1 MNKIIFK
8 LGWPGALIILM
19 GSLSLGIYAIVNQSF
34 VEKETQKTIVVAE
47 EEISKSI
54 SEEQKDDTNLNKDN
68 QSDKKKISNG
78 EEIKVDN
85 SSDDVSKNNV
95 AETKDSTK
103 KSQIEQIDA
112 ENIQVNNDSILEKE
126 KEKESNKKNKQQTLS
141 QNQDNSEDK
150 TLTINKETIKE
161 VDKEETKVDILRVDE
176 SGITIIAGSGDP
188 STTVEAKINNQTIGK
203 SEVNKDGEFVITG
216 EVSSSDQPQELQII
230 TKEEKEEKEEKTKKI
245 VSKEPLENEEDWV
258 YETKSFIILPGLI
271 KNNNENEMQKE
282 RLDDVRI
289 FEVQQTDILLKEEFK
304 NINVEQLTLD
314 RIKYSENGT
323 AILYGRARTDMN
335 VMVYLNNEFKMK
347 TIPGKDGSWDVD
359 LGIIPPGIYKL
370 RIDETTINGDV
381 KFRIETPFK
390 QETKELLDKMFT
402 KAITVQPGNSLWRIA
417 RRIYGKGIMY
427 LDIYNKNSHLIKDPD
442 LIYPGQIFSLLD

>member
-103 KSQIEQIDA
+103 KSLIEQIDA

-126 KEKESNKKNKQQTLS
+126 NKKESNKKNKQQTLS

-216 EVSSSDQPQELQII
+216 EVSSSDQPQELKII
-230 TKEEKEEKEEKTKKI
+230 TIEEKEEKTKKI

-271 KNNNENEMQKE
+271 KNNSENEMQKE

-289 FEVQQTDILLKEEFK
+289 FEVQKTDILLKEEFK
-304 NINVEQLTLD
+304 NINVEKLTLD

-359 LGIIPPGIYKL
+359 LGIISPGIYKL

>member
-103 KSQIEQIDA
+103 KNLIEQIDA

-141 QNQDNSEDK
+141 QNQDISEDK

-161 VDKEETKVDILRVDE
+161 EDKEETKVDILRVDE

-216 EVSSSDQPQELQII
+216 EVSSSDQPQELKIVTI
-230 TKEEKEEKEEKTKKI
+230 EEKEEKTKKI
-245 VSKEPLENEEDWV
+245 ISKEPVENEEDWV

-359 LGIIPPGIYKL
+359 LGIISPGIYKL

>member
-103 KSQIEQIDA
+103 KSLIEQIDV

-126 KEKESNKKNKQQTLS
+126 NEKESNKKNKQQTLS
-141 QNQDNSEDK
+141 QNQDNSENK
-150 TLTINKETIKE
+150 TLIINKETIKE

-216 EVSSSDQPQELQII
+216 EVSSSDQPQELKII
-230 TKEEKEEKEEKTKKI
+230 TIEEKEEKTKKI

-282 RLDDVRI
+282 RLDDVRS

-359 LGIIPPGIYKL
+359 LGIISPGIYKL

>member
-1 MNKIIFK
+1 M
-8 LGWPGALIILM
+8 
-19 GSLSLGIYAIVNQSF
+19 
-34 VEKETQKTIVVAE
+34 
-47 EEISKSI
+47 
-54 SEEQKDDTNLNKDN
+54 
-68 QSDKKKISNG
+68 
-78 EEIKVDN
+78 
-85 SSDDVSKNNV
+85 
-95 AETKDSTK
+95 
-103 KSQIEQIDA
+103 
-112 ENIQVNNDSILEKE
+112 
-126 KEKESNKKNKQQTLS
+126 S

-161 VDKEETKVDILRVDE
+161 EDKEETKVDILRVDE

-216 EVSSSDQPQELQII
+216 EVSSSDQPQELKII
-230 TKEEKEEKEEKTKKI
+230 TIEEKEEKTKKI

-271 KNNNENEMQKE
+271 KNNNDNEIQNE

-359 LGIIPPGIYKL
+359 LGIISPGIYKL
-370 RIDETTINGDV
+370 RIDETTIKGDV

>member
-103 KSQIEQIDA
+103 KSLIEQIDA

-126 KEKESNKKNKQQTLS
+126 NEKESNKKNKQQTLS

-161 VDKEETKVDILRVDE
+161 EDKEETKVDILRVDE

-203 SEVNKDGEFVITG
+203 SEVNEDGEFVITG
-216 EVSSSDQPQELQII
+216 EVSSSDQPQELKII
-230 TKEEKEEKEEKTKKI
+230 TIEEKEEKTKKI
-245 VSKEPLENEEDWV
+245 VNKEPLENEEDWV

-282 RLDDVRI
+282 RIDDVRI

-335 VMVYLNNEFKMK
+335 VMVYLNNEFQMK
-347 TIPGKDGSWDVD
+347 TIPGNDGSWDVD
-359 LGIIPPGIYKL
+359 LGIISPGIYKL

>member
-8 LGWPGALIILM
+8 LGWPGALIILI

-78 EEIKVDN
+78 EEIKVEN

-103 KSQIEQIDA
+103 KNLIEQIDV

-126 KEKESNKKNKQQTLS
+126 NEKESNKKNKQQTLS

-176 SGITIIAGSGDP
+176 SGITIIAGSADP

-216 EVSSSDQPQELQII
+216 EVSSSDQPQELKII

-245 VSKEPLENEEDWV
+245 VSKKPLENEEDWV

-359 LGIIPPGIYKL
+359 LGIISPGIYKL
-370 RIDETTINGDV
+370 RIDETTIKGDV

>member
-8 LGWPGALIILM
+8 LGWPGALIILI

-34 VEKETQKTIVVAE
+34 VEKETQKTIVAAE
-47 EEISKSI
+47 EEISKNI
-54 SEEQKDDTNLNKDN
+54 SEEQKVDTNLNEEN
-68 QSDKKKISNG
+68 QPDKKKISNND
-78 EEIKVDN
+78 EIKVEN
-85 SSDDVSKNNV
+85 SSDDVSKNNS

-103 KSQIEQIDA
+103 KSLIEQIDT

-126 KEKESNKKNKQQTLS
+126 NEKESNKKNKQQILS
-141 QNQDNSEDK
+141 QNQNNSEDK
-150 TLTINKETIKE
+150 TLTINEETIKE
-161 VDKEETKVDILRVDE
+161 ADKEETKVDILRVDE
-176 SGITIIAGSGDP
+176 SGITIIAGSADP
-188 STTVEAKINNQTIGK
+188 STTVEAKINNQIIGK
-203 SEVNKDGEFVITG
+203 SQVNKDGEFVITG
-216 EVSSSDQPQELQII
+216 EVSSSDRPQELKII
-230 TKEEKEEKEEKTKKI
+230 TKEEKEEKTKKI
-245 VSKEPLENEEDWV
+245 VSKEPVENEEDWV
-258 YETKSFIILPGLI
+258 YETKSFIILPGII
-271 KNNNENEMQKE
+271 KNNNDNEIQNE

-304 NINVEQLTLD
+304 NINVEKLTLD

-335 VMVYLNNEFKMK
+335 VMVYLNNQFKMK

-359 LGIIPPGIYKL
+359 LGVIPPGIYKL
-370 RIDETTINGDV
+370 RIDETTVNGDV

-417 RRIYGKGIMY
+417 RRIYGRGIMY

>member
-34 VEKETQKTIVVAE
+34 VEKETQKTIVVTE
-47 EEISKSI
+47 EELSKSI

-103 KSQIEQIDA
+103 KSLIEQIDA

-126 KEKESNKKNKQQTLS
+126 NKKESNKKNKQQTLS

-161 VDKEETKVDILRVDE
+161 EDKEETKVDILRVDE

-216 EVSSSDQPQELQII
+216 EVSSSDQPQELKII
-230 TKEEKEEKEEKTKKI
+230 TIEEKEEKTKKI

-347 TIPGKDGSWDVD
+347 TIPGKDGSWEVD
-359 LGIIPPGIYKL
+359 LGIISPGIYKL

>member
-78 EEIKVDN
+78 EEIKVEN

-103 KSQIEQIDA
+103 KNLIEQIDA

-126 KEKESNKKNKQQTLS
+126 NEKESNKKNKQQTLS

-176 SGITIIAGSGDP
+176 SGITIIAGSADP

-216 EVSSSDQPQELQII
+216 EVSSSDQPQELKII
-230 TKEEKEEKEEKTKKI
+230 TIEKKEEKTKKI

-304 NINVEQLTLD
+304 NINVEKLTLD

-359 LGIIPPGIYKL
+359 LGIISPGIYKL

>member
-78 EEIKVDN
+78 EEIKVEN

-103 KSQIEQIDA
+103 KNLIEQIDV

-126 KEKESNKKNKQQTLS
+126 NEKESNKKNKQQTLS

-216 EVSSSDQPQELQII
+216 EVSSSDQPQELKII
-230 TKEEKEEKEEKTKKI
+230 TIEEKEEKTKKI

-304 NINVEQLTLD
+304 NINVEKLTLD

-347 TIPGKDGSWDVD
+347 TIPGKDGSWEVD

>member
-34 VEKETQKTIVVAE
+34 VEKEIQKTIVVAD

-54 SEEQKDDTNLNKDN
+54 SEEQKVDNNSNKDN
-68 QSDKKKISNG
+68 QSDTKKTSNG
-78 EEIKVDN
+78 EEIKVEN
-85 SSDDVSKNNV
+85 SFDDVSKNNV
-95 AETKDSTK
+95 ADTKDSTK
-103 KSQIEQIDA
+103 KNQIEQIDS
-112 ENIQVNNDSILEKE
+112 ENIEVNNNSILEKE
-126 KEKESNKKNKQQTLS
+126 NEKESNKKNKQQTLS

-150 TLTINKETIKE
+150 TLIINKETIKE

-216 EVSSSDQPQELQII
+216 EVSSSDQPQELKII
-230 TKEEKEEKEEKTKKI
+230 TKEEKEEKTKKI
-245 VSKEPLENEEDWV
+245 VSKKPVENEEDWV

-304 NINVEQLTLD
+304 NINVEKLTLD

-347 TIPGKDGSWDVD
+347 TIPGKDGSWEVD

>member
-103 KSQIEQIDA
+103 KSLIEQIDA

-126 KEKESNKKNKQQTLS
+126 NEKESNKKNKQQTLS

-176 SGITIIAGSGDP
+176 SGITIIAGSADP

-216 EVSSSDQPQELQII
+216 EVSSSDQPQELKII
-230 TKEEKEEKEEKTKKI
+230 TKEEKEEKTKKI

-271 KNNNENEMQKE
+271 KNNNDNEIQKE

-347 TIPGKDGSWDVD
+347 TIPGKDGSWEVD

>member
-34 VEKETQKTIVVAE
+34 VEKETQKTIVAAD

-68 QSDKKKISNG
+68 QPDKKKISNG

-103 KSQIEQIDA
+103 KNLIEQIDA

-126 KEKESNKKNKQQTLS
+126 NEKESNKKNKQQTLS

-176 SGITIIAGSGDP
+176 SGITIIAGSADP

-216 EVSSSDQPQELQII
+216 EVSSSDQPQELKII
-230 TKEEKEEKEEKTKKI
+230 TIEEKEEKTKKI

-359 LGIIPPGIYKL
+359 LGIISPGIYKL

>member
-78 EEIKVDN
+78 EEIKVEN
-85 SSDDVSKNNV
+85 SFDDVSKNHV
-95 AETKDSTK
+95 AKTKDSTK
-103 KSQIEQIDA
+103 KNLIEQIDA

-126 KEKESNKKNKQQTLS
+126 NEKESNKKNKQQTLS

-176 SGITIIAGSGDP
+176 SGITIIAGSADP

-216 EVSSSDQPQELQII
+216 EVSSSDQPQELKII
-230 TKEEKEEKEEKTKKI
+230 TKEEKEEKTKKI

-271 KNNNENEMQKE
+271 KNHNENEMQKE

-347 TIPGKDGSWDVD
+347 TIPGKDGSWDID
-359 LGIIPPGIYKL
+359 LGIISPGLYKL

-417 RRIYGKGIMY
+417 RRIYGRGIMY

>member
-1 MNKIIFK
+1 MFNLFK
-8 LGWPGALIILM
+8 
-19 GSLSLGIYAIVNQSF
+19 
-34 VEKETQKTIVVAE
+34 
-47 EEISKSI
+47 
-54 SEEQKDDTNLNKDN
+54 
-68 QSDKKKISNG
+68 
-78 EEIKVDN
+78 
-85 SSDDVSKNNV
+85 
-95 AETKDSTK
+95 
-103 KSQIEQIDA
+103 
-112 ENIQVNNDSILEKE
+112 
-126 KEKESNKKNKQQTLS
+126 SNKLS
-141 QNQDNSEDK
+141 SVI
-150 TLTINKETIKE
+150 TVI
-161 VDKEETKVDILRVDE
+161 DIG
-176 SGITIIAGSGDP
+176 SSKITCLI
-188 STTVEAKINNQTIGK
+188 AKINEQNQEYEVIGNSQNISK
-203 SEVNKDGEFVITG
+203 GFRLGNVTNIEDLSTCIAKAVSASEKMAGISINKAHIVFNGGKQSSMIHNSETPIVNGEIN
-216 EVSSSDQPQELQII
+216 D
-230 TKEEKEEKEEKTKKI
+230 
-245 VSKEPLENEEDWV
+245 NE
-258 YETKSFIILPGLI
+258 IQ
-271 KNNNENEMQKE
+271 NE

-304 NINVEQLTLD
+304 NINVEKLTLD

-347 TIPGKDGSWDVD
+347 TIPGKDGSWEVD

>member
-103 KSQIEQIDA
+103 KSLIEQIDA

-126 KEKESNKKNKQQTLS
+126 NEKESNKKNKQQTLS

-161 VDKEETKVDILRVDE
+161 EDKEETKVDILRVDE
-176 SGITIIAGSGDP
+176 SGITIIAGSADP

-216 EVSSSDQPQELQII
+216 EVSSSDQPQELKII
-230 TKEEKEEKEEKTKKI
+230 TIEEKEEKTKKI

-271 KNNNENEMQKE
+271 KNNNDNEIQNE
-282 RLDDVRI
+282 RLDDVQI
-289 FEVQQTDILLKEEFK
+289 FEVQQTDILLKEEF
-304 NINVEQLTLD
+304 NIVNVEKLTLD

>member
-8 LGWPGALIILM
+8 LGWPGALIVLV

-34 VEKETQKTIVVAE
+34 VEKEIQKNIVSAE

-54 SEEQKDDTNLNKDN
+54 SEEQKVDNNSNKDN
-68 QSDKKKISNG
+68 QPDTKKISNG
-78 EEIKVDN
+78 EEIKVEN

-95 AETKDSTK
+95 AETKNSTK
-103 KSQIEQIDA
+103 KSVIEQIDK

-126 KEKESNKKNKQQTLS
+126 KEKEGDKKNKQQILS
-141 QNQDNSEDK
+141 QNPDSSEDK
-150 TLTINKETIKE
+150 TLTINEATIKE

-176 SGITIIAGSGDP
+176 SGITIIAGSADP

-216 EVSSSDQPQELQII
+216 EVSSSNQPQELQII
-230 TKEEKEEKEEKTKKI
+230 TKEEKEEKTKKI
-245 VSKEPLENEEDWV
+245 VSKEPVENEEDWV
-258 YETKSFIILPGLI
+258 YETKSFIILPGII
-271 KNNNENEMQKE
+271 KNNNDNEIQNE

-289 FEVQQTDILLKEEFK
+289 FEVHQTDILLKEEFK
-304 NINVEQLTLD
+304 NINVEKLTLD

-335 VMVYLNNEFKMK
+335 VMVYLNNQFKMK

-359 LGIIPPGIYKL
+359 LGVIPPGIYKL

-417 RRIYGKGIMY
+417 RRIYGRGIMY

>member
-103 KSQIEQIDA
+103 KNLIEQIDS

-126 KEKESNKKNKQQTLS
+126 NEKESNKKNKQQTLS

-216 EVSSSDQPQELQII
+216 EVSSSDQPQELKII
-230 TKEEKEEKEEKTKKI
+230 TIEEKEEKTKKI

-359 LGIIPPGIYKL
+359 LGIISPGIYKL

>member
-34 VEKETQKTIVVAE
+34 VEKETQKTIVIAD

-54 SEEQKDDTNLNKDN
+54 SEEQKVDTNLNKDN
-68 QSDKKKISNG
+68 QPDKKKISNG
-78 EEIKVDN
+78 EEIKVEN
-85 SSDDVSKNNV
+85 SDDVSKNNV

-103 KSQIEQIDA
+103 KNLIEQIDA

-126 KEKESNKKNKQQTLS
+126 NEKESNKKNKQQTLS

-203 SEVNKDGEFVITG
+203 SEVNKEGEFVITG
-216 EVSSSDQPQELQII
+216 EVSSSDQPQELKII
-230 TKEEKEEKEEKTKKI
+230 TKEEKEEKTKKI
-245 VSKEPLENEEDWV
+245 VSKKPVENEEDWV

-347 TIPGKDGSWDVD
+347 TVPGKDGSWEVD

-381 KFRIETPFK
+381 QFRIETPFK

>member
-103 KSQIEQIDA
+103 KSLIEQIDA

-126 KEKESNKKNKQQTLS
+126 NEKESNKKNKQQTLS

-216 EVSSSDQPQELQII
+216 EVSSSDQPQELKII
-230 TKEEKEEKEEKTKKI
+230 TIEEKEEKTKKI

-282 RLDDVRI
+282 RLDDVQI

-359 LGIIPPGIYKL
+359 LGIISPGIYKL

>member
-34 VEKETQKTIVVAE
+34 VEKETQKTIVIAD

-54 SEEQKDDTNLNKDN
+54 SEEQKVDTNLNKDN
-68 QSDKKKISNG
+68 QPDKKKISNG
-78 EEIKVDN
+78 EEIKVEN

-103 KSQIEQIDA
+103 KSLIEQIDA

-126 KEKESNKKNKQQTLS
+126 NEKESNKKNKQQTLS

-203 SEVNKDGEFVITG
+203 SQVSKDGEFVITG
-216 EVSSSDQPQELQII
+216 EVSSSDQPQELKII
-230 TKEEKEEKEEKTKKI
+230 TIEEKEEKTKKI

>member
-34 VEKETQKTIVVAE
+34 VEKETQKTIVAAE
-47 EEISKSI
+47 GEISKSI
-54 SEEQKDDTNLNKDN
+54 SEEQKIDNNLNKDN
-68 QSDKKKISNG
+68 QPDKKKISNND
-78 EEIKVDN
+78 EIKVEN

-95 AETKDSTK
+95 AETKDSSK
-103 KSQIEQIDA
+103 KIQIEQIDT
-112 ENIQVNNDSILEKE
+112 ENIQVYNDSILEKE
-126 KEKESNKKNKQQTLS
+126 NEKESNKKNKQQTLS

-161 VDKEETKVDILRVDE
+161 EDKEETKVDILRVDE

-216 EVSSSDQPQELQII
+216 EVSSSDQPQELKII
-230 TKEEKEEKEEKTKKI
+230 TIEEKEEKTKKI

-347 TIPGKDGSWDVD
+347 TVPGKDGSWEVD

>member
-54 SEEQKDDTNLNKDN
+54 SEEQKVDTNLNKDN
-68 QSDKKKISNG
+68 QPDKKKISNND
-78 EEIKVDN
+78 EINAEN

-103 KSQIEQIDA
+103 KIQIEQIDT

-126 KEKESNKKNKQQTLS
+126 NEKGSNKKNKQQTLS
-141 QNQDNSEDK
+141 QIQDNSGDK
-150 TLTINKETIKE
+150 TLIINEETIKE

-176 SGITIIAGSGDP
+176 SGITIIAGSADP

-203 SEVNKDGEFVITG
+203 SQVNKDGEFVITG
-216 EVSSSDQPQELQII
+216 EVSSSDQPQELKII
-230 TKEEKEEKEEKTKKI
+230 TIEEKEEKTKKI

-271 KNNNENEMQKE
+271 KNNNDNEIQKE

-347 TIPGKDGSWDVD
+347 TMPGKDGSWDVD

-370 RIDETTINGDV
+370 RIDETTIKGDV

>member
-54 SEEQKDDTNLNKDN
+54 SEELKDDTNLNKDN
-68 QSDKKKISNG
+68 QFDKKKISNG

-95 AETKDSTK
+95 TETKDSTK
-103 KSQIEQIDA
+103 KSLIEQIDA

-161 VDKEETKVDILRVDE
+161 EDKEETKVDILRVDE

-216 EVSSSDQPQELQII
+216 EVSSSDQPQELKII
-230 TKEEKEEKEEKTKKI
+230 TIEEKEEKTKKI
-245 VSKEPLENEEDWV
+245 VSKKPVENEEDWV

-271 KNNNENEMQKE
+271 KNNNDNEIQNE
-282 RLDDVRI
+282 RLDD
-289 FEVQQTDILLKEEFK
+289 FQILRC
-304 NINVEQLTLD
+304 N
-314 RIKYSENGT
+314 R
-323 AILYGRARTDMN
+323 
-335 VMVYLNNEFKMK
+335 
-347 TIPGKDGSWDVD
+347 
-359 LGIIPPGIYKL
+359 
-370 RIDETTINGDV
+370 
-381 KFRIETPFK
+381 
-390 QETKELLDKMFT
+390 
-402 KAITVQPGNSLWRIA
+402 
-417 RRIYGKGIMY
+417 
-427 LDIYNKNSHLIKDPD
+427 
-442 LIYPGQIFSLLD
+442 QIFYLKKNLIV

>member
-8 LGWPGALIILM
+8 LGWPGALIVLV

-34 VEKETQKTIVVAE
+34 VEKEIQNNIVSAE

-54 SEEQKDDTNLNKDN
+54 SEEQKVDNNSNKDN
-68 QSDKKKISNG
+68 QPDTKKTSNG
-78 EEIKVDN
+78 EEIKVEN

-95 AETKDSTK
+95 AETKNSTK
-103 KSQIEQIDA
+103 KSVIEQIDK
-112 ENIQVNNDSILEKE
+112 ENIQVNNDSLLEKE
-126 KEKESNKKNKQQTLS
+126 KEIDKKNKQQTLF

-150 TLTINKETIKE
+150 TLTINEATIKE

-176 SGITIIAGSGDP
+176 SGITIIAGSADP

-203 SEVNKDGEFVITG
+203 SEVNQDGEFVITG
-216 EVSSSDQPQELQII
+216 EVSSSNQPQELQII
-230 TKEEKEEKEEKTKKI
+230 TKEEKTKKI
-245 VSKEPLENEEDWV
+245 VSKEPVENEGDWV
-258 YETKSFIILPGLI
+258 YETKSFIILPGII
-271 KNNNENEMQKE
+271 KNNNDNEIENE

-304 NINVEQLTLD
+304 NINVEKLTLD

-335 VMVYLNNEFKMK
+335 VMVYLNNQFKMK

-359 LGIIPPGIYKL
+359 LGVIPPGIYKL
-370 RIDETTINGDV
+370 RIDETTVNGDV

-417 RRIYGKGIMY
+417 RRIYGRGIMY

>member
-95 AETKDSTK
+95 AETKDLTK
-103 KSQIEQIDA
+103 KSQIEQIDT

-126 KEKESNKKNKQQTLS
+126 NEKESNKKNKQQTLS

-216 EVSSSDQPQELQII
+216 EVSSSDQPQELKII
-230 TKEEKEEKEEKTKKI
+230 TKEEKEEKTKKI

-359 LGIIPPGIYKL
+359 LGIISPGIYKL

>member
-103 KSQIEQIDA
+103 KSLIEQIDT

-126 KEKESNKKNKQQTLS
+126 NEKESNKKNKQQTLS

-150 TLTINKETIKE
+150 TLIINKETIKE

-216 EVSSSDQPQELQII
+216 EVSSSDQPQELKII
-230 TKEEKEEKEEKTKKI
+230 TIEEKEEKTKKI

-271 KNNNENEMQKE
+271 KNNNDNEIQNE

>member
-103 KSQIEQIDA
+103 KSLIEQIDA

-126 KEKESNKKNKQQTLS
+126 NEKESNKKNKQQTLS

-176 SGITIIAGSGDP
+176 SGITIIAGSADP

-216 EVSSSDQPQELQII
+216 EVSSSDQPQELKII
-230 TKEEKEEKEEKTKKI
+230 TIEEKEEKTKKI

-271 KNNNENEMQKE
+271 KNNNDNEIQNE

-347 TIPGKDGSWDVD
+347 TIPGKDGSWEVD

>member
-78 EEIKVDN
+78 EEIKEEN

-95 AETKDSTK
+95 AETKDSTRK
-103 KSQIEQIDA
+103 NLNEQIDA

-126 KEKESNKKNKQQTLS
+126 NEKESNKKNKQQSLS

-216 EVSSSDQPQELQII
+216 EVSSSDQPQELKII
-230 TKEEKEEKEEKTKKI
+230 TIEEKEEKTKKI
-245 VSKEPLENEEDWV
+245 VSKEPFENEEDWV

-289 FEVQQTDILLKEEFK
+289 IEVQQTDILLKEEFK
-304 NINVEQLTLD
+304 NLNVEQLTLD

-359 LGIIPPGIYKL
+359 LGIISPGIYKL

>member
-34 VEKETQKTIVVAE
+34 VEKETQKTIVAAE
-47 EEISKSI
+47 GEISKSI

-68 QSDKKKISNG
+68 QPDKKKISNG
-78 EEIKVDN
+78 EEIKVEN

-103 KSQIEQIDA
+103 KNLIEQKDA

-126 KEKESNKKNKQQTLS
+126 NEKESNKKNKQQTLS

-161 VDKEETKVDILRVDE
+161 EDKEETKVDILRVDE

-216 EVSSSDQPQELQII
+216 EVSSSDQPQELKII
-230 TKEEKEEKEEKTKKI
+230 TIEEKEEKTKKI

-359 LGIIPPGIYKL
+359 LGTISPGIYKL

>member
-8 LGWPGALIILM
+8 LGWPGALIVLVGAI
-19 GSLSLGIYAIVNQSF
+19 SLGIYAIVNQSF
-34 VEKETQKTIVVAE
+34 VEKETQKITVSAE
-47 EEISKSI
+47 DETPKSI
-54 SEEQKDDTNLNKDN
+54 SEEQKVDNNSNKDN
-68 QSDKKKISNG
+68 QPDTKKISNA
-78 EEIKVDN
+78 EEIKVEN
-85 SSDDVSKNNV
+85 SSDDVSKNIV

-103 KSQIEQIDA
+103 KSVIKQIDT

-126 KEKESNKKNKQQTLS
+126 NEKESNKKNKQQSLS

-150 TLTINKETIKE
+150 TLTINEETIKK

-176 SGITIIAGSGDP
+176 SGITIIAGSADP
-188 STTVEAKINNQTIGK
+188 STTVEAKVNNQTIGK

-216 EVSSSDQPQELQII
+216 EVSSSKQPQELQII
-230 TKEEKEEKEEKTKKI
+230 TKEEKEEKTKKI
-245 VSKEPLENEEDWV
+245 INKELLENEEDWV
-258 YETKSFIILPGLI
+258 YETKSFIILPGII
-271 KNNNENEMQKE
+271 KNNNDNKIQNE

-304 NINVEQLTLD
+304 NINVEKLTLD

-335 VMVYLNNEFKMK
+335 LMVYLNNQFKIK
-347 TIPGKDGSWDVD
+347 TIPGKDGSWEVD
-359 LGIIPPGIYKL
+359 LGVIPPGIYKL
-370 RIDETTINGDV
+370 RIDETTKNGDV

-390 QETKELLDKMFT
+390 QETKEILDKMFT
-402 KAITVQPGNSLWRIA
+402 RAITVQPGNSLWRIA
-417 RRIYGKGIMY
+417 RRVYGRGIMY

>member
-34 VEKETQKTIVVAE
+34 VEKETQKTIVAAE
-47 EEISKSI
+47 GEISKSI
-54 SEEQKDDTNLNKDN
+54 SEEQKIDNNLNKDN
-68 QSDKKKISNG
+68 QPDKKKISNND
-78 EEIKVDN
+78 EIKVEN

-103 KSQIEQIDA
+103 KSQIEQIDT

-126 KEKESNKKNKQQTLS
+126 NKKESNKKNKQQTLS

-161 VDKEETKVDILRVDE
+161 EDKEETKVDILRVDE

-216 EVSSSDQPQELQII
+216 EVSSSDQPQELKII
-230 TKEEKEEKEEKTKKI
+230 TIEEKEEKTKKI

-271 KNNNENEMQKE
+271 KNNNDNEIQKE

-359 LGIIPPGIYKL
+359 LGIISPGIYKL

>member
-78 EEIKVDN
+78 EEIKVEN

-103 KSQIEQIDA
+103 KNLIEQIDV

-126 KEKESNKKNKQQTLS
+126 NEKESNKKNKQQTLS

-176 SGITIIAGSGDP
+176 SGITIIAGSADP

-216 EVSSSDQPQELQII
+216 EVSSSDQPQELKII
-230 TKEEKEEKEEKTKKI
+230 TIEEKEEKTKKI